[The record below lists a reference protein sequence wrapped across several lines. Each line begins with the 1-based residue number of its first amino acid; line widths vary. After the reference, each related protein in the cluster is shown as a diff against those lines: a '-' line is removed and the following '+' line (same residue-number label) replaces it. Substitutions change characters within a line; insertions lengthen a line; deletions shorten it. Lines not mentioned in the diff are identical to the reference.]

1 MNGVI
6 FTEVLYF
13 FCQPAVCDLRLGHT
27 DTVDF
32 FRTVQ
37 IARAVTGR
45 KADFAFL
52 PEWTVP
58 SVSKE
63 KVSCSASSETFAL
76 LPVISCR
83 PVTAAFSAALKIFSA
98 SFLSVTSLNDF
109 CGPFSLSSMKQSQ
122 NGLRMD
128 LNSIR
133 FINLKASGV

>member
-1 MNGVI
+1 M
-6 FTEVLYF
+6 
-13 FCQPAVCDLRLGHT
+13 
-27 DTVDF
+27 
-32 FRTVQ
+32 Q

-63 KVSCSASSETFAL
+63 KVSCSASFETFAL

-109 CGPFSLSSMKQSQ
+109 CGPFSLSSMEAESK
-122 NGLRMD
+122 RFKMD